1 MAPHDLLHSQVFVN
15 RAGLVLLRCPGPCI
29 IDICNLYYSLAAR
42 KSAESKVEAIKK
54 QAEQVEVE
62 YDRVSAECQQLQ
74 VRPSLLSI
82 LSLSGHAFR

>member
-1 MAPHDLLHSQVFVN
+1 M
-15 RAGLVLLRCPGPCI
+15 
-29 IDICNLYYSLAAR
+29 IDIRNLFYSLSAR

-82 LSLSGHAFR
+82 L